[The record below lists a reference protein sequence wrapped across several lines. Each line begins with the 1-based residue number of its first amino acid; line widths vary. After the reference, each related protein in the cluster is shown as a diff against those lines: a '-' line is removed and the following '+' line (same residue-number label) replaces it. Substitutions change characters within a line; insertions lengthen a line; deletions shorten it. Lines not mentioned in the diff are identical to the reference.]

1 MEIIISI
8 VHFLFFII
16 YSFAFYFPLFSLSSP
31 DSLVNAI
38 SKYVLNFLITKNN
51 VITIIKLFI
60 SIPVIDAMLHNYIN
74 FALCYPVSTLDLSRI
89 SLITLIYCIVHNIMN
104 MAAKDKANVIIDNF
118 SYFLVVNIFLVKFST
133 FYEYSVIVCDR
144 YLKLFIKFLDYK

>member
-1 MEIIISI
+1 MEIIICV

-16 YSFAFYFPLFSLSSP
+16 YSLAFYFPLFSFSSP
-31 DSLVNAI
+31 DSFVNAI
-38 SKYVLNFLITKNN
+38 SKYALNFLMRKNN
-51 VITIIKLFI
+51 VITIIKLFMN
-60 SIPVIDAMLHNYIN
+60 IPVMDAMLHISTN

-89 SLITLIYCIVHNIMN
+89 SWIILIYCRVHNIMN

-118 SYFLVVNIFLVKFST
+118 SYFFVVKILLVKFNT

-144 YLKLFIKFLDYK
+144 YLKLLMKFLD